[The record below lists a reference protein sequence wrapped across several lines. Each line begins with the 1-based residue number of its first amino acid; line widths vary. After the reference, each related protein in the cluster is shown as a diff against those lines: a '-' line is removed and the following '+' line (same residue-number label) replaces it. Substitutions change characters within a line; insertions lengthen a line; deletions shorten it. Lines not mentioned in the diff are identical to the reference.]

1 MGKALFYQA
10 LFEMYRRLSGAKGVG
25 DPFSLARD
33 LDDIRKILLVPEG
46 GLENLVLTRS
56 YLRGVRARY
65 PGAMVAVVTP
75 GEFSS
80 VFEGTYWADRLFFYD
95 DRALHPFSRSLRDLV
110 DQLRDESFDAAVD
123 LSCRHSLETYLPV
136 SLSGAAI
143 TVGFHDPSN
152 VFDYSI
158 SIRARDDRR
167 PLLPRLWSLFEILD
181 VRPDGDMYTLP
192 GRDAA
197 VETVWK
203 TVGFSIRPEQDQ
215 LLGVFLD
222 EHAPGVASGREG
234 LADLLR
240 TLNTLP
246 SKKILLAQNR
256 ISREVWE
263 DLPRYDVLILPRET
277 IAKIAAILREC
288 HCVLTNN
295 VGFAL
300 LMASIGGRVVAM
312 ATEEEIERLS
322 LARIPGIEPFPVKG
336 KGVPVV
342 ELGDF
347 LRSALR
353 PALVD

>member
-1 MGKALFYQA
+1 MGKALVYQA
-10 LFEMYRRLSGAKGVG
+10 LFETYRRLFGTKGISG
-25 DPFSLARD
+25 PFSLAHD
-33 LDDIRKILLVPEG
+33 LDNIRKIVLVPEG
-46 GLENLVLTRS
+46 GLESLIITRS
-56 YLRGVRARY
+56 FLRGLRTRY
-65 PGAMVAVVTP
+65 PSAMIAVVTP

-95 DRALHPFSRSLRDLV
+95 DRAMHPFSRPLRDLI
-110 DQLRDESFDAAVD
+110 DQLRGESFDAAVD

-143 TVGFHDPSN
+143 TVGFYDPSN

-158 SIRARDDRR
+158 SVRAGNGGR
-167 PLLPRLWSLFEILD
+167 PWLPRLWSLFEILD
-181 VRPDGDMYTLP
+181 VHPEGDIYALP
-192 GRDAA
+192 GREAS

-203 TVGFSIRPEQDQ
+203 TIGFSIQPKQDQ

-222 EHAPGVASGREG
+222 ERSSGVACRQEELS
-234 LADLLR
+234 DLLK

-256 ISREVWE
+256 ISRAVWE

-312 ATEEEIERLS
+312 VTEGEIERLS
-322 LARIPGIEPFPVKG
+322 LARIPGIEPFRMKG
-336 KGVPVV
+336 KGIPVR
-342 ELGDF
+342 ELGEF
-347 LRSALR
+347 LRSVMRSA
-353 PALVD
+353 PAD